1 MQGNYKTDIGKL
13 AYVGKQ
19 GVLCLLSESLYADK
33 IGYTSPKHRS
43 YSYLREIINSSK
55 NRILINIL
63 QGQIFRIQELLNVI
77 TEANKKVVILGK
89 RLENTLINSINN
101 GYINFDK
108 SRIGNI
114 HHLEKDSII
123 IVSDER
129 EKPFSNIK
137 RIVKGYDK
145 FITLTEDDTII
156 FASPVYDGME
166 KSATMVFDDIA
177 KKGCNLITMSSKQF
191 NSLHASS
198 EDLML
203 MLNLLQP
210 KYYFPV
216 NGEYRHQV
224 ANSEVAK
231 QMGMK
236 DENII
241 LKLNGEVAT
250 FVNGNLT
257 DDKEFVKVDDI
268 LIDGKT
274 LGDVGDLVIKDRE
287 MLGENGIVL
296 ILAIVDKA
304 TKQILSGP
312 QIVTKGFVYV
322 KENIDLIKEAQ
333 NMSLEII
340 KNNTKVSYI
349 DYGKTKNEIRDK
361 VGNYFYGQTESK
373 PIILI
378 MIQEI

>member
-1 MQGNYKTDIGKL
+1 MNSK
-13 AYVGKQ
+13 
-19 GVLCLLSESLYADK
+19 
-33 IGYTSPKHRS
+33 
-43 YSYLREIINSSK
+43 YLT
-55 NRILINIL
+55 L
-63 QGQIFRIQELLNVI
+63 Q
-77 TEANKKVVILGK
+77 
-89 RLENTLINSINN
+89 
-101 GYINFDK
+101 YINFDK

-349 DYGKTKNEIRDK
+349 DYVKTKNEIRDK